1 MLESYCVLGEYL
13 IVQAV
18 RLLTNKHGPSF
29 IETIPDRWAIPG
41 GRIVTTKEL
50 SEIAN
55 RNGWKLTF
63 ILGA

>member
-1 MLESYCVLGEYL
+1 MLESYCVLGEYR

-41 GRIVTTKEL
+41 GRIATTKEL
-50 SEIAN
+50 SGMAN